1 MKIDVQDFC
10 NLPWISNDVESAFN
24 LDTND
29 IEESLS
35 NQRTLDLNT
44 NTYIMPVYHGVEWQ
58 RLHNGRDLLDY
69 YIEPVPRFQ

>member
-1 MKIDVQDFC
+1 MKIDVQDFVAFL
-10 NLPWISNDVESAFN
+10 NKYDVEFAFN

-44 NTYIMPVYHGVEWQ
+44 NTYIMPVYHGVEW
-58 RLHNGRDLLDY
+58 
-69 YIEPVPRFQ
+69 